1 MNIRITIGKPFP
13 ALVHAGK
20 PVFSHPTRDIV
31 ATAQDAA
38 AYLNR
43 FVKQFPKV
51 LMPTGSYTP
60 AEVLAALAGT
70 ATLPDFTTTHK
81 SGTKRR
87 KVTVAF
93 DEGKVSPAPIAAY

>member
-1 MNIRITIGKPFP
+1 MNIKITIGVPVP

-20 PVFSHPTRDIV
+20 PVRSHPRRDIV

-43 FVKQFPKV
+43 FVGQYPKV
-51 LMPTGSYTP
+51 LLPTGSYTS
-60 AEVLAALAGT
+60 AQVLAALAGT
-70 ATLPDFTTTHK
+70 GTLVDFTTTLK

-93 DEGKVSPAPIAAY
+93 SNDNVTPAPIAAY